1 MKTLD
6 LSSLLSLD
14 LRPIADRAA
23 PLAALWGLA
32 ALLIALRPS
41 LRPAPPALIAGAAH
55 LLRQPR
61 LAAPPTL
68 ADDVYRYVWEGLVWA
83 QGQNPFRAAPDALEL
98 IPLRDLPGSTWAL
111 VNHRGVSTVY
121 PPLAQLLFWLLAPGA
136 APWSV
141 PGGVPGGV
149 YAWKALSALCDVG
162 SAWLLAR
169 KHAPAGWCWALLP
182 LPALESAGSG
192 HLEGIGVFLL
202 LSALALSA
210 RRPILAAWAA
220 WAGAMVKLLPGLL
233 IPALIPA
240 ERRRVWLPVIGIA
253 SVLALLALQAGA
265 DLGRGLDTYQRHW
278 SYNGSVYP
286 LLSAIW
292 QQLGWA
298 DGGLRRLLQ
307 IAGAGLCA
315 EAWWRY
321 GRAEAGRDPG
331 RVALRICAVFVL
343 LSPTVHPWYVL
354 WPLAVSLWT
363 GRDMRAWGLLGA
375 LAPLSYVVL
384 ATLDP
389 LTGQWQE
396 PGWVA
401 WALYAPFYGVL
412 FAGRLA
418 SRSEEGAAR
427 G

>member
-1 MKTLD
+1 MQTTLD

-14 LRPIADRAA
+14 LRPLADRFA

-32 ALLIALRPS
+32 ALLIARS
-41 LRPAPPALIAGAAH
+41 APMSAHRLSRPALIACAAL
-55 LLRQPR
+55 LLRLPW
-61 LAAPPTL
+61 LLTPPAL
-68 ADDVYRYVWEGLVWA
+68 SDDVYRYVWEGLVWA
-83 QGQNPFRAAPDALEL
+83 QGHNPFRAAPDAAEL
-98 IPLRDLPGSTWAL
+98 VPLRDLPGSTWAL

-121 PPLAQLLFWLLAPGA
+121 PPLAQLLFWLLAPG
-136 APWSV
+136 SM
-141 PGGVPGGV
+141 

-169 KHAPAGWCWALLP
+169 RQASAGWCWALLP
-182 LPALESAGSG
+182 LPAMESAGSG

-240 ERRRVWLPVIGIA
+240 RQRRVWLPAIGIA

-265 DLGRGLDTYQRHW
+265 DLGRGLDTYQRRW

-286 LLSAIW
+286 LLSAGW
-292 QQLGWA
+292 QHLGWA
-298 DGGLRRLLQ
+298 DSGLRRLLQ

-321 GRAEAGRDPG
+321 GREGQSGYDPG

-363 GRDMRAWGLLGA
+363 GRDSAAWGLLGA
-375 LAPLSYVVL
+375 LAPLSYAVL

-401 WALYAPFYGVL
+401 WVEYAPFYGLL

-418 SRSEEGAAR
+418 SRISGGAAR